1 MQPAAPPLVVH
12 ATCLSRSF
20 VAGDTLI
27 YAVKDVNIRMSKGE
41 FVALV
46 GPSGCG
52 KSTLLNMI
60 GLVERPSSG
69 TLLLMGEELSKAS
82 ETALTE
88 VRRATLGY
96 VFQAFNLLSTFTV
109 EENVMLPCVML
120 GQSHESARVRARELL
135 ANLGLA
141 HRATAMPSTLSG
153 GEMQRV
159 AIARAVAHKPKLLL
173 ADEPTGNLDS
183 AAGEAV
189 LELLQAI
196 HSEGT
201 PILMATHSEVAMKRA
216 TRVVR
221 MCDGAIVHGHIDG
234 NA

>member
-1 MQPAAPPLVVH
+1 MHHTALPLVVH
-12 ATCLSRSF
+12 TTALSRSF
-20 VAGDTLI
+20 LAGDTTVH
-27 YAVKDVNIRMSKGE
+27 AVRDVSIRISKGE

-60 GLVERPSSG
+60 GLVEKPSSG
-69 TLLLMGEELSKAS
+69 TLELLGKELHAAPEKV
-82 ETALTE
+82 LTE
-88 VRRATLGY
+88 VRRTQLGY
-96 VFQAFNLLSTFTV
+96 VFQAFNLLSTLTV
-109 EENVMLPCVML
+109 EENVMLPCMVL
-120 GQSHESARVRARELL
+120 GHSEESARMRARELL
-135 ANLGLA
+135 GKLGLA
-141 HRATAMPSTLSG
+141 HRTAVMPATLSG

-183 AAGEAV
+183 VAGEAV
-189 LELLQAI
+189 LDLLQAI

-216 TRVVR
+216 TRVIR
-221 MCDGAIVHGHIDG
+221 MRDGAVVHGYVDG
-234 NA
+234 E